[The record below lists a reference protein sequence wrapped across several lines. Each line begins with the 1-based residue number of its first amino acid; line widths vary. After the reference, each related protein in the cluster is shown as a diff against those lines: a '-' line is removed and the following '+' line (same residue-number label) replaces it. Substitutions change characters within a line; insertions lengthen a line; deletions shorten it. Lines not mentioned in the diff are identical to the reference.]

1 MNVQQPIIEQMQSA
15 QEVTSNAIENV
26 TEKINEFKTGV
37 ENNLGEFSTK
47 GMKDASSDF
56 LQSNGLLAKSAF
68 IILLFIIFLFLFKL
82 GVNVLGYLL
91 GPSKNPYLVYG
102 KLDGN
107 TSISISQD
115 PSDKSA
121 IPILRSNNSN
131 SGAEFTWSVWLYLNL
146 GVNNTSKN
154 VFVKGNPNPDTANPI
169 YQTNSPGMYVSSSSG
184 VGQIDIYLDDVNN
197 GKNQMTIPN
206 IPLQKWVHIAYRL
219 QNTILDVY
227 VNGVVQNRLQMT
239 YAPKQNYYNVNV
251 CGGFAGSISNLRYYS
266 HALSVFDINNI
277 IIFGPNTNPSKLSA
291 DALNTGNYSYLSSQ
305 WYVNTF
311 N

>member
-1 MNVQQPIIEQMQSA
+1 MNVQQPIIEQIQSA
-15 QEVTSNAIENV
+15 KEVTSNSMENV
-26 TEKINEFKTGV
+26 TDKMNEFKSGV

-47 GMKDASSDF
+47 GMKEASGDF
-56 LQSNGLLAKSAF
+56 LQSNGLLAKCAF

-107 TSISISQD
+107 TSVSISQD

-121 IPILRSNNSN
+121 IPILRSNNSK
-131 SGAEFTWSVWLYLNL
+131 SGIEFTWSVWVFLNL
-146 GVNNTSKN
+146 GAKN
-154 VFVKGNPNPDTANPI
+154 DTKTIFVKGNPNTDTTQSI
-169 YQTNSPGMYVSSSSG
+169 YETNSPGMYVSSDAG
-184 VGQIDIYLDDVNN
+184 VGKIEIYLDDVNN
-197 GKNQMTIPN
+197 GKNQMTITN
-206 IPLQKWVHIAYRL
+206 VPLQKWVHIAYRL

-227 VNGVVQNRLQMT
+227 VNGVVQQRLQMT

-291 DALNTGNYSYLSSQ
+291 DAQNTGNYSYLSSQ

-311 N
+311 Q

>member
-1 MNVQQPIIEQMQSA
+1 MNVQQPIIEQIQSA
-15 QEVTSNAIENV
+15 KEVTSNSMENV
-26 TEKINEFKTGV
+26 TDKMNEFKSGV

-47 GMKDASSDF
+47 GMNDASSDF
-56 LQSNGLLAKSAF
+56 LQSNGLLAKCAF

-102 KLDGN
+102 KLDGS
-107 TSISISQD
+107 TSVNISQD

-121 IPILRSNNSN
+121 IPILRSNNSK
-131 SGAEFTWSVWLYLNL
+131 SGIEFTWSVWVFLNL
-146 GVNNTSKN
+146 GATSDNKHI
-154 VFVKGNPNPDTANPI
+154 FVKGNPNPDTTKFI
-169 YQTNSPGMYVSSSSG
+169 YETNSPGMYVSSSSG
-184 VGQIDIYLDDVNN
+184 VGKIEIYLDDVNN
-197 GKNQMTIPN
+197 EQNKMTIQN

-291 DALNTGNYSYLSSQ
+291 DAQNTGNYSYLSSQ